1 MSKQK
6 SFNKKEE
13 GKNREHPLKFY
24 AKYSALGFQMLA
36 IMLAGAFGGRA
47 LDNKL
52 DWGFPV
58 FTLVLT
64 ILAVIMSIIYGIR
77 EFFRQDK
84 KNRRND
90 K

>member
-13 GKNREHPLKFY
+13 RKSKEHPLKFY

-36 IMLAGAFGGRA
+36 IILAGAFGGWA
-47 LDNKL
+47 LDNKVE
-52 DWGFPV
+52 WKFPV

-64 ILAVIMSIIYGIR
+64 VLAVIMSIIYGIR

-84 KNRRND
+84 K
-90 K
+90 

>member
-1 MSKQK
+1 MSKQR
-6 SFNKKEE
+6 SSNTENKRKR
-13 GKNREHPLKFY
+13 KDHPLKFY

-36 IMLAGAFGGRA
+36 IMLIGAFGGRA
-47 LDNKL
+47 LDKKL
-52 DWGFPV
+52 EWGFPV

-84 KNRRND
+84 K
-90 K
+90 

>member
-6 SFNKKEE
+6 SFNNEKDQKS
-13 GKNREHPLKFY
+13 KDHPLKFY

-36 IMLAGAFGGRA
+36 IILIGAFGGRA

-52 DWGFPV
+52 EWGFPV

-77 EFFRQDK
+77 EFFKQDK
-84 KNRRND
+84 K
-90 K
+90 